1 MNYQHH
7 NFAPYFTHR
16 SEILQNTIARCT
28 ARQIA
33 SFFAACKEFYAGV
46 FRCLSFGC
54 DVATSGIYQI
64 GPRTRDDTTS
74 PVSSM
79 RACGSSFGRFSLPMQ
94 VSSSFCFPLAI
105 RSIVNDERTT
115 VSYRRDEC
123 QHLAQA
129 ELDSLAKHMRDLGHG
144 VQRDRRVR
152 GIEQSLKAAAAGP

>member
-94 VSSSFCFPLAI
+94 VSSSRVLVLAMGG
-105 RSIVNDERTT
+105 IVNDERAA
-115 VSYRRDEC
+115 VSQETYALPGLSGR
-123 QHLAQA
+123 
-129 ELDSLAKHMRDLGHG
+129 
-144 VQRDRRVR
+144 
-152 GIEQSLKAAAAGP
+152 AAAGRDPRSRIYDFWLKNWYGLGPTPRRML